1 MGLFL
6 NAFIDIYSFFL
17 LLIVF
22 RQLKKSDEVFKR
34 RHSMLLRMAQLIM
47 LLLLIDI
54 GSRFDGNP
62 DSVYEIINRISNFVM
77 FVLSPLQAML
87 WAYYI
92 KEQVSQDP
100 LSLRRLTNSFKALIF
115 VNLLL
120 NIASLKYHWFYY
132 IDDFNVYHRG
142 VYFLVPLILTLV
154 LTALSYWYAISNRE
168 KFTSRYFSSLML
180 FAVPPLVCIFLQY
193 FIYGSSLILSG
204 VAISLLTVF
213 LNSQNQRV
221 YTDFLT
227 GAYNRTKLESYLSER
242 ISSVHRK
249 GRTFS
254 AIMIDLDDFKN
265 INDTLGHDIG
275 DLALE
280 TAANVLKT
288 CIREDDVLARYGGDE
303 FCIILDI
310 VDEEELEA
318 MIERIRNKIK
328 NYNESFSSPF
338 QLEISMGYAV
348 YDENLK
354 MNLDEFKRL
363 IDFKMYQEKR
373 NRKTNGVS

>member
-1 MGLFL
+1 MELFL
-6 NAFIDIYSFFL
+6 NGFIDLYSFFL
-17 LLIVF
+17 LMIIF
-22 RQLKKSDEVFKR
+22 HQLNKSDELFKN
-34 RHSMLLRMAQLIM
+34 RHFMLMRMVQLIM
-47 LLLLIDI
+47 LLLVIDI

-62 DSVYEIINRISNFVM
+62 GSVYEIINRMSNFIM

-92 KEQVSQDP
+92 KNQVSQDP
-100 LSLRRLTNSFKALIF
+100 LSLRRLRNSFKAIIF

-120 NIASLKYHWFYY
+120 NVANLKYHWFYY
-132 IDDFNVYHRG
+132 IDDLNVYHRG
-142 VYFLVPLILTLV
+142 GYFLVPLGLTLV
-154 LTALSYWYAISNRE
+154 LTTLSYWYAISNRE
-168 KFTSRYFSSLML
+168 KFTRRYFSSLML
-180 FAVPPLVCIFLQY
+180 FAVPPLICVALQY
-193 FIYGSSLILSG
+193 FIYGSSLMLSG
-204 VAISLLTVF
+204 VAISLLSVF

-227 GAYNRTKLESYLSER
+227 GAYNRSKLESYLCER
-242 ISSVHRK
+242 IGSVHRK
-249 GRTFS
+249 GKTFS

-275 DLALE
+275 DVALE

-288 CIREDDVLARYGGDE
+288 CIRENDILARYGGDE

-310 VDEEELEA
+310 IDEEELEA
-318 MIERIRNKIK
+318 MVKRIRSKIK
-328 NYNESFSSPF
+328 AYNESFSSPF

-348 YDENLK
+348 YDQNLK
-354 MNLDEFKRL
+354 MTVDEFKRL

-373 NRKTNGVS
+373 NRKTNGIS